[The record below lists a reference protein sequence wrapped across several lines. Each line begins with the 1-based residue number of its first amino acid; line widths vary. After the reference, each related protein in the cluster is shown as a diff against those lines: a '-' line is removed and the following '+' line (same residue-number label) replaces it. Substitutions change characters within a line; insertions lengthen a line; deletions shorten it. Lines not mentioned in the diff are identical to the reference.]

1 MKYRIKIFQRILLDI
16 DLWLKNFHFGKK
28 LQVKLITLYPQA
40 FLGLIPLPKSYIYE
54 KYVPDKAMGKVN
66 MLWNLFRDLIWSNM
80 TIDLE
85 TSFKVTAHPLKK
97 GTLLMKYDNYGNL
110 YTWLS
115 DNYCSPLLTLYHPK
129 PRSKNIQSF
138 IGEE

>member
-1 MKYRIKIFQRILLDI
+1 MTQKFSFWQKTSSQA
-16 DLWLKNFHFGKK
+16 H
-28 LQVKLITLYPQA
+28 YPLPTA

-66 MLWNLFRDLIWSNM
+66 MLWNLFRDLIWYNM